1 MTVQNASTGY
11 TYELVLEVGDGTWHG
26 TWQTLDSGGQ
36 PVDEPR
42 GTVAG
47 SDAYEAFKACKR
59 ALEDIDLSVIDADWV
74 FEEPLPPWMLE

>member
-1 MTVQNASTGY
+1 MTVQNASTGC
-11 TYELVLEVGDGTWHG
+11 TYELVLEVADGTWHW

-42 GTVAG
+42 GTVTG
-47 SDAYEAFKACKR
+47 SDVYEAFKACKR
-59 ALEDIDLSVIDADWV
+59 ALEDVDLDVIDADWV